1 VHRHAAASVGV
12 DRIELSTWAYDRVEG
27 NTYVVDDT
35 GKKNLYVYVN
45 SFAGDKEV
53 RGGCQTTITVTGPGF
68 SQTETTESCFVGNPG
83 TRFMTPSPDEY
94 LVTATVAQQGRA
106 DITSQVTVAIV
117 S

>member
-1 VHRHAAASVGV
+1 VHRHAPASVDV

-83 TRFMTPSPDEY
+83 TRFMTPSPDD
-94 LVTATVAQQGRA
+94 TWSQPPWAQQGRA